1 MKEFFRRIFNTEFLP
16 MTEVRKIKVAL
27 VMIFLFIITVA
38 TVPFSFVFD
47 YPLSV
52 KITVLAALFSAY
64 VFTIV
69 TMRFGKY
76 RLAMHITILYTLG
89 ATMFYAQGTGS
100 FYAYLFFFIS
110 LTVLVFYQELAIYLA
125 YGAII
130 TGFGVLYVFL
140 NRAGFVLI
148 SGGENGVLLFVMILV
163 LFFLIFL
170 VQIIYS
176 EKLYTDLN
184 YEWVKMNQIIEK
196 YQDQSLYYL
205 EELRKT
211 NKGPL
216 LYEDRNFQKVVGD
229 LAVFLCEQF
238 RDNGK
243 DITNVLDLYIY
254 IHERGLD
261 KILSN
266 EDLSVAM
273 KKIAHRLDKYLINR
287 RTDMMSMVLNFQT
300 YFRPTPEY
308 RDHRYEYHINDFAG
322 THEEQVIAI
331 ALIYQYL
338 ATEITGFDKYDAMG
352 KVMTHEEITAVFTNL
367 EALDFFQPEHIAFFK
382 DNADL
387 FEQFLHLDK

>member
-47 YPLSV
+47 YPLPV
-52 KITVLAALFSAY
+52 KIAVLAALFAAY

-69 TMRFGKY
+69 MMRFGKY

-100 FYAYLFFFIS
+100 FYAYLFFYIS
-110 LTVLVFYQELAIYLA
+110 LTVLVFYQELAIYLV

-148 SGGENGVLLFVMILV
+148 SGGENGVLLFVIILV

-211 NKGPL
+211 KKGPL

-229 LAVFLCEQF
+229 LSVFLCEQF

-287 RTDMMSMVLNFQT
+287 RTDMMSMILNFQT
-300 YFRPTPEY
+300 YFRPTSEY
-308 RDHRYEYHINDFAG
+308 RDHRYEYHIDDLAR
-322 THEEQVIAI
+322 THEEQVVAI

-352 KVMTHEEITAVFTNL
+352 KVMTHEEIAAVFTSL